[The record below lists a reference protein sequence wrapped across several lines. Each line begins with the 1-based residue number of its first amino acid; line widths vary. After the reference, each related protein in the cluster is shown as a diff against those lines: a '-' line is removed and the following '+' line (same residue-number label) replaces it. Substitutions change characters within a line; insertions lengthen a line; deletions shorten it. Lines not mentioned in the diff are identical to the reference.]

1 MIEVDS
7 LRCGYGDH
15 EVISGISL
23 RIDAGEMVG
32 ILGPNGSG
40 KTTLVLALAGAI
52 PVRSGTIRLNGH
64 EATRRSARWTARQI
78 ASVPQ
83 KAEASFPFTCLGV
96 VLMGRY
102 PHLDGWGGYSEHDM
116 NAALDAMEQ
125 TSILHLASRSFQ
137 EVSGGE
143 GQIVTIARA
152 LAQQTPIILLD
163 EATANLDVA
172 RKIDVFDM
180 LVEKNREGTTL
191 MCVMHDLNLAALYC
205 NRLIFL
211 KNGKVV
217 CDGNTQE
224 VFHDDNLSHI
234 YETEIRVCPHPVS
247 GVPQAHFVP
256 RRMRGVRVDGRSAR
270 TGIRCG

>member
-1 MIEVDS
+1 MIEIDS
-7 LRCGYGDH
+7 LRCGYGDR

-23 RIDAGEMVG
+23 RIETGEMVG

-52 PVRSGTIRLNGH
+52 PVISGTIRLNGH
-64 EATRRSARWTARQI
+64 DATTKSARWTARQI

-83 KAEASFPFTCLGV
+83 KAEASFPFRCLGV

-102 PHLDGWGGYSEHDM
+102 PYLDGWGGYSEDDM

-125 TSILHLASRSFQ
+125 TSILHLSSRSFR

-143 GQIVTIARA
+143 AQTVTIARA

-163 EATANLDVA
+163 EATANLDVS
-172 RKIDVFDM
+172 RKIEVFDM
-180 LVEKNREGTTL
+180 LVGKNREGATL

-205 NRLIFL
+205 KRLIFL

-217 CDGNTQE
+217 CDGKTEE
-224 VFHDDNLSHI
+224 VFSDDTLTHI
-234 YETEIRVCPHPVS
+234 YETEVRVCPHPVS
-247 GVPQAHFVP
+247 GIPQAHFVP
-256 RRMRGVRVDGRSAR
+256 RGMRGVRVDALLAGAGTQR
-270 TGIRCG
+270 G